1 MRTTH
6 PHTFYQEQIVV
17 AHNRSGQIEHEIGEL
32 EADLNHLV
40 TAVAE
45 LVERSRTFTP
55 ERKRDGFRAIDPA
68 VDTSDPR
75 EILAILTEKL
85 RRIEENL
92 GRAANLLQ
100 QRRDTIRSLI
110 AG

>member
-1 MRTTH
+1 MRATH
-6 PHTFYQEQIVV
+6 PSSFYQEQITV
-17 AHNRSGQIEHEIGEL
+17 AWNRSGQIEHELGEL
-32 EADLNHLV
+32 ENDLRSLV
-40 TAVAE
+40 TAVSE
-45 LVERSRTFTP
+45 LTERSLTFVP
-55 ERKRDGFRAIDPA
+55 ERKRDGLRAIDPA
-68 VDTSDPR
+68 ADTSDPR
-75 EILAILTEKL
+75 ETLAVMREKL

>member
-17 AHNRSGQIEHEIGEL
+17 AHNRSGQIEHELGEL

-40 TAVAE
+40 TAVAQ
-45 LVERSRTFTP
+45 LVERS
-55 ERKRDGFRAIDPA
+55 DGFRAIDPA